1 MILSALLQSRSWRGG
16 GQGGV
21 AADPPGPVKPDIS
34 SLWME
39 LFPLDSLMFDIFIFE
54 VDFSET
60 YPRQVLKIAS
70 KLENFLV
77 EDTPRPPYK
86 APAFGT
92 RDNTPPPFHPHYK
105 KKT

>member
-1 MILSALLQSRSWRGG
+1 
-16 GQGGV
+16 
-21 AADPPGPVKPDIS
+21 
-34 SLWME
+34 ME
-39 LFPLDSLMFDIFIFE
+39 LFPLDSVMFDIFIFK

-92 RDNTPPPFHPHYK
+92 RDNAPPPPPPHPRYK
-105 KKT
+105 KPSYGPILGS